1 MSSLIRGEIARTIVV
16 FRQFLDSAE
25 AVAAAEAIGNA
36 CGKALLSGYK
46 IMLAGNG
53 GSAADSQHIAA
64 EFVSRLQKDRLPL
77 PALALTTD
85 TSILTSVA
93 NDYGYEKVFQRQID
107 GLGNSGDVFI
117 AISTSGNSPN
127 IIEGLHA
134 SREKGIFC
142 AGLTGE
148 TGGLMAPLCDS
159 VVKVPS
165 TRTQNIQEV
174 HIMIGHAIC
183 AIAETMYLNSLQ
195 MQSTFRAEATE
206 KIGH

>member
-1 MSSLIRGEIARTIVV
+1 VNSLIHGEIQRTISV
-16 FRQFLDSAE
+16 FQQFLDSTE
-25 AVAAAEAIGNA
+25 AVAAVEAIANA
-36 CGKALLSGYK
+36 CGKALVGGRK

-64 EFVSRLQKDRLPL
+64 EFVSRLQKDRVPM

-85 TSILTSVA
+85 TSILTAVA
-93 NDYGYEKVFQRQID
+93 NDYGYEKVFQRQVD
-107 GLGNSGDVFI
+107 GLGNPGDVFI

-127 IIEGLHA
+127 LIEGLHA
-134 SREKGIFC
+134 SRKKGIFC
-142 AGLTGE
+142 GGLTGQ
-148 TGGLMAPLCDS
+148 TGGLMAPLCDR

-183 AIAETMYLNSLQ
+183 AIAETMYLDNLQ
-195 MQSTFRAEATE
+195 LQSDFRAEATA
-206 KIGH
+206 KVGH